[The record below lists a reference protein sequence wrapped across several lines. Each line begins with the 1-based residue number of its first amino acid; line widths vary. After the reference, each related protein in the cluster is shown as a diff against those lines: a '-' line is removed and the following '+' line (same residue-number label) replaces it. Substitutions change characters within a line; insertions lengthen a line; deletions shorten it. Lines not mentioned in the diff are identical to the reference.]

1 MYDRSVNEE
10 YHMDKKRVLIVD
22 DDSEIRQIVKVL
34 LEGEGF
40 QIEEASCG
48 NEAFDKMAE
57 EIDLIILD
65 VMMPGMNGYQVC
77 QNIRK
82 KSTVPILFLTA
93 KTKEQDL
100 VEGFQSGGDDYLEK
114 PFSFLELV
122 ARVKA
127 LLRRNEMILKSTG
140 NGKVDFI
147 CIKDFIVDK
156 EFGTVTKNEAPI
168 FLTYT
173 EYQILI
179 LLAETRGKIFSLKEI
194 YENVWGEAFFSFSSN
209 TVMVHIRNLREK
221 IEDNA
226 NEPVYI
232 KNAWGK
238 GYYIE

>member
-1 MYDRSVNEE
+1 
-10 YHMDKKRVLIVD
+10 
-22 DDSEIRQIVKVL
+22 
-34 LEGEGF
+34 
-40 QIEEASCG
+40 
-48 NEAFDKMAE
+48 MAE

-127 LLRRNEMILKSTG
+127 LLRRNEMILKSSG

-147 CIKDFIVDK
+147 CIKDLIVDK
-156 EFGTVTKNEAPI
+156 EFGTVTKNEDPI
-168 FLTYT
+168 FLTNT